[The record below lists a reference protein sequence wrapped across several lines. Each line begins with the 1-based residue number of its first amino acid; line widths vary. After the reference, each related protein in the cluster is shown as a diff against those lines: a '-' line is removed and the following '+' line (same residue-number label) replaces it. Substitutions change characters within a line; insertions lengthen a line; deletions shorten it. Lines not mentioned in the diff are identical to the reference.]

1 MAEGFSRSCPRCSA
15 TRVANQRFCA
25 RCGLDMVVHTTQSNA
40 EMRQQNDFYPSS
52 SMPHSRLRTQHPSSA
67 VLKKKGRL
75 SSKPFFSGQQNIGR
89 GGIVLLLLLLF
100 VVLGAGTYV
109 SVGVFGSHPSVQPP
123 ISTML
128 IGTTVT
134 YAGVEITV
142 PKAQQSQSFLD
153 DANSSTSGM
162 VRVQLQAQN
171 KTAVPVNL
179 KYTSITQL
187 ILPGRKVIS
196 PVYVKS
202 DVGVAPGTTRMSFV
216 DFVVPATIKVSQ
228 LTLRLGATNEAQI
241 DIPLTGHADVS
252 KYAPK
257 TTNLHGQLEYL
268 GLNWT
273 LLSATSQ
280 LSIDGQQASKGM
292 RYVTI
297 TLKVDNPLSQLV
309 IAGSAYD
316 YVRLKATNMTMAPV
330 NTTLPTSFEAGA
342 NGKTGT
348 ITFLAPQNAT
358 TMTLVFASK
367 SNSGFDQAS
376 VDIQVS

>member
-1 MAEGFSRSCPRCSA
+1 MAEGFSRFCPRCGA
-15 TRVANQRFCA
+15 TTVANRRFCA
-25 RCGLDMVVHTTQSNA
+25 TCGLDMAARTPQNNA
-40 EMRQQNDFYPSS
+40 EMRRQSHFYPSS
-52 SMPHSRLRTQHPSSA
+52 SIPHSPLSTRHPSSA
-67 VLKKKGRL
+67 VPKKGTL
-75 SSKPFFSGQQNIGR
+75 SSKPFFSVQRSIGR
-89 GGIVLLLLLLF
+89 WGIVLLLLLLF
-100 VVLGAGTYV
+100 VVLGAVTYV
-109 SVGVFGSHPSVQPP
+109 SVGVFSSHASVQPP
-123 ISTML
+123 ITTTS

-142 PKAQQSQSFLD
+142 PKVQRSQSFLD

-179 KYTSITQL
+179 KYTSITQV
-187 ILPGRKVIS
+187 ILPGGKVIS

-202 DVGVAPGTTRMSFV
+202 DVGVAPGTMQVSFV
-216 DFVVPATIKVSQ
+216 DFAVPATIKVSQ

-257 TTNLHGQLEYL
+257 TTDLHGQLEYL

-273 LLSATSQ
+273 LLNATSQ

-297 TLKVDNPLSQLV
+297 TLKVDNTLSQLV

-316 YVRLKATNMTMAPV
+316 YVRLKATNMTIVPV

-342 NGKTGT
+342 SGKAGT